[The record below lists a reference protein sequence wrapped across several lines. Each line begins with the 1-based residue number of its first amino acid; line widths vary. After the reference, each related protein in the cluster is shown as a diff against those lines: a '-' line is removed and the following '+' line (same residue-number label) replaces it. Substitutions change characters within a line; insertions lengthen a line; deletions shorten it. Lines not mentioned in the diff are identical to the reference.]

1 MRGHQVARILPLEF
15 GCLSLSTWKHRERNT
30 LESAPSRLLQVE
42 GEFIKGSRESK
53 LVHHLRLALHGWERV
68 EGGIIHYSFQSS

>member
-1 MRGHQVARILPLEF
+1 
-15 GCLSLSTWKHRERNT
+15 
-30 LESAPSRLLQVE
+30 
-42 GEFIKGSRESK
+42 